1 MTLSSRTTTILA
13 VLLVASL
20 AVNFFIAGV
29 IFSRFDR
36 PHFRMMGPRAENSI
50 FMRGGPGGLSEEG
63 RDVIRQAMQ
72 GHGDS
77 IRLHA
82 EAMGK
87 AQDAIRQALRAK
99 PFDAQALAEA
109 QKEMRQ
115 AVDAIQTA
123 MQENFNK
130 VAAKLSDKDRAA
142 LANMPV
148 QSPVMAFRHRDFGP
162 GSHGKRM
169 FFHRDLP
176 SGASPPPASDG
187 GR

>member
-50 FMRGGPGGLSEEG
+50 FMRGGPGGLSDEG

-72 GHGDS
+72 GQGDS
-77 IRLHA
+77 IRAHA
-82 EAMGK
+82 EAMGQ
-87 AQDAIRQALRAK
+87 AQEAIRQALRAR
-99 PFDAQALAEA
+99 PFDPQALADA
-109 QKEMRQ
+109 QKQMRE

-123 MQENFNK
+123 MQENFTK
-130 VAAKLSDKDRAA
+130 VAAKLSDEDRAA

-148 QSPVMAFRHRDFGP
+148 QSPVMAFRHRDFGA
-162 GSHGKRM
+162 GNRM
-169 FFHRDLP
+169 FFHRDVSP
-176 SGASPPPASDG
+176 GASTPPAPDDG
-187 GR
+187 R